1 MNERDIAADIAEG
14 MKEVPRIRACKH
26 NWVEDNFAQKWR
38 SGKFYVYRCTRC
50 NAASF
55 AELTEERT
63 TMSKQTEALK
73 LALEALEESRNA
85 LAWFYDSY
93 PQDVTEKGN
102 ELLPH
107 VETVLTAIREALA
120 EQPAQQQEPVAWR
133 TFDGEGGYDYRTY
146 DMNENYAK
154 EWDKQNPKHKGW
166 VEPLYTSPQPNKP
179 WAGLSTDEIYGMYN
193 EPRSDA
199 EMVEFARAIEAK
211 LREKNT

>member
-1 MNERDIAADIAEG
+1 MNERDIAAEIAEG

-120 EQPAQQQEPVAWR
+120 ERPAQQQEPVAWR

-166 VEPLYTSPQPNKP
+166 VEPLYTSPQPTRRD
-179 WAGLSTDEIYGMYN
+179 LY
-193 EPRSDA
+193 
-199 EMVEFARAIEAK
+199 
-211 LREKNT
+211 L